1 MRMRFRGRG
10 MMRLAG
16 GRTWFVGKKKEGDGS
31 RDEVNFRR
39 LLGGGLIDGL
49 DTSSM
54 SSPI

>member
-1 MRMRFRGRG
+1 MRFRGSG